1 MVLNCETMNSNVIF
15 YGIAK
20 MLQGS
25 FVFFEFFQ
33 NSINYFFIAIG
44 FVGLFYWLNYQ
55 NKFNKEAENNPN
67 QIK

>member
-1 MVLNCETMNSNVIF
+1 MNSNVIF

-20 MLQGS
+20 MLQSS
-25 FVFFEFFQ
+25 FLFFEFIQ
-33 NSINYFFIAIG
+33 NNFNYSCIVLG

-55 NKFNKEAENNPN
+55 NKFNKEAEKNPN